1 MPKRQSIEIS
11 SFGHANPIPGASK
24 IGNLLM
30 SSIINGAN
38 PGTKE
43 LPDDLAR
50 QISNIFIHIRNCVTA
65 AGGTPDDIIKV
76 NFWLKDPAGQ
86 RVALNE
92 EWVKMFPDPASR
104 PARHTAQLPADSR
117 ALVTCDF
124 VAVIGS

>member
-11 SFGHANPIPGASK
+11 SFGHANPIPGASR
-24 IGNLLM
+24 IGNLVM

-38 PGTKE
+38 PGTKDM
-43 LPDDLAR
+43 PDDLGK
-50 QISNIFIHIRNCVTA
+50 QIANIFTHIRNCLTA
-65 AGGTPDDIIKV
+65 AGGTPDHIIKV

-86 RVALNE
+86 RVALND

-117 ALVTCDF
+117 AMVTCDF
-124 VAVIGS
+124 IAVLGS

>member
-38 PGTKE
+38 PGTKD
-43 LPDDLAR
+43 LPEDLGK
-50 QISNIFIHIRNCVTA
+50 QIANIFTHIRNCVTA
-65 AGGTPDDIIKV
+65 AGGTPDDILKV

-86 RVALNE
+86 RVALND
-92 EWVKMFPDPASR
+92 EWVKMFPEASSR

-124 VAVIGS
+124 IAVLGS